1 MAKAGHAEPR
11 KIEMKFKE
19 AIETI
24 GGGGAWRY
32 SVMKWYE

>member
-1 MAKAGHAEPR
+1 MEYAHLFAVRFHAEPR

-24 GGGGAWRY
+24 GGGGGW
-32 SVMKWYE
+32 